1 MSQPVTKPRI
11 KGDIHMAFLTPE
23 EAMKK
28 KKTQKII
35 MYISFFLI
43 TILLIA
49 GTTYLTYQA

>member
-1 MSQPVTKPRI
+1 
-11 KGDIHMAFLTPE
+11 MAFLTPE

-28 KKTQKII
+28 KKTQKVI

-49 GTTYLTYQA
+49 GTTYLTYQV

>member
-1 MSQPVTKPRI
+1 
-11 KGDIHMAFLTPE
+11 MAFLTPE

-28 KKTQKII
+28 KKIQKVF